1 MNRRLLALGAL
12 VLLVALSGC
21 SVFGGGGEI
30 DEDELTADAE
40 YDWETNATATY
51 TISES
56 ALLSLSSDNYQAVI
70 AVHNN
75 SSVDVHRERT
85 FRGDDAVS
93 IRSLQF
99 RFTNGTVVNATHD
112 NLTAIEKSDHTEIQL
127 PAENGSVGYTAN
139 WGGGSW
145 GGYGR
150 SWSTPTVV
158 DGSHAVT
165 LPDGGRV
172 GIPFL
177 SRVTPSEDET
187 TVADNRMTIYWEE
200 PDAGRIAV
208 RYYLVRDVYILGTLI
223 VIVTA
228 IGVAGTVYYYRQIQR
243 AKRMRKE
250 VGFDIQDDDDFGRD
264 GPPPGMG

>member
-12 VLLVALSGC
+12 ALLVTLSGC

-30 DEDELTADAE
+30 DEGELTADAE

-51 TISES
+51 TLSES
-56 ALLSLSSDNYQAVI
+56 ALLSLSSDNYEAVI
-70 AVHNN
+70 EVRN
-75 SSVDVHRERT
+75 DTLEVHRERT
-85 FRGDDAVS
+85 FRGDDSLS

-99 RFTNGTVVNATHD
+99 RFPNGTVVNSTHA
-112 NLTAIEKSDHTEIQL
+112 NLTAVENSDHTEIQL
-127 PAENGSVGYTAN
+127 PAENGTVGYTAN

-150 SWSTPTVV
+150 SWSTPTFVE
-158 DGSHAVT
+158 GSHAVT

-172 GIPFL
+172 GIPFA
-177 SRVTPSEDET
+177 SRVTPSEDRT

-200 PDAGRIAV
+200 PDSGSVAV
-208 RYYLVRDVYILGTLI
+208 RYYLLRDVYILGTLI

-228 IGVAGTVYYYRQIQR
+228 IGIVGAVHYHRQIRRAQR
-243 AKRMRKE
+243 LRKE
-250 VGFDIQDDDDFGRD
+250 VGFEIQDEDDLGGDD
-264 GPPPGMG
+264 PPPGMG